1 MRQLSIYR
9 QWSGIRIRGL
19 GAGRFFRLALRWTQA
34 AVHWPTG
41 LLKRFARLGWMIAC
55 LTVLASGCTPK
66 PDMGEAVDLHARMG
80 PQPAELPAPR
90 LQQSPGALGPE
101 APYLPLVRPPQV
113 QRVWVTAHLNDD
125 GDLIAG
131 HWVYLM
137 ITPSQWLLRGY
148 EGTRELR
155 LKLPAPIAR
164 EPQER

>member
-1 MRQLSIYR
+1 MRLLSIR
-9 QWSGIRIRGL
+9 DQWSGIRIRGL
-19 GAGRFFRLALRWTQA
+19 AAGRFFRLALRWTQT

-41 LLKRFARLGWMIAC
+41 PLKRCARLSWMIAC

-137 ITPSQWLLRGY
+137 ISPSQWLLRDY

-155 LKLPAPIAR
+155 LKLPAPVAP
-164 EPQER
+164 EPQKR

>member
-1 MRQLSIYR
+1 MK
-9 QWSGIRIRGL
+9 RIT
-19 GAGRFFRLALRWTQA
+19 RLAL
-34 AVHWPTG
+34 
-41 LLKRFARLGWMIAC
+41 MIAC

-80 PQPAELPAPR
+80 LQLEDVPAPR

-148 EGTRELR
+148 QGTRELR
-155 LKLPAPIAR
+155 LRLPAPIA
-164 EPQER
+164 PATQER